1 MMLRNS
7 GKVFA
12 TNFRVTY
19 KLLLYKFIVAV
30 LLVAIGI
37 AIFLPNLTP
46 VWEDMKELGVIDMTK
61 EALSNL
67 FSLSTPNDE
76 IRATLSDATQLTN
89 TVLAVHSDNL
99 MRSYIGIAVII
110 FLSYFLTRISDYPT
124 AVLIHG
130 YMQYQAKFSFSSEL
144 IGKFVLS
151 LKYALFSLCILL
163 PIDLAIA
170 SLSMF
175 ILLGLAGTLA
185 IFAPILA
192 SFVFFMLFALRLS
205 FSSVWLPC
213 MVAEEIGP
221 VKAFKES
228 LPVLGDRFGSI
239 YSECLIIVIMC
250 MTLTVAVGVATLGA
264 ALPLLFVAF
273 TVFYSSFGF
282 VAYFGV
288 KGKRY
293 YVDYE
298 TIVTPKKLRDKE
310 LNFKYDMGD

>member
-7 GKVFA
+7 GKVFT
-12 TNFRVTY
+12 TNFRVVY
-19 KLLLYKFIVAV
+19 KLLLYKVIVGV
-30 LLVAIGI
+30 LLVALGI

-46 VWEDMKELGVIDMTK
+46 VWEDLNELGVVDMSK
-61 EALSNL
+61 EL
-67 FSLSTPNDE
+67 FENIISLSTSNQE
-76 IRATLSDATQLTN
+76 VKAKLSDVTQLTN

-99 MRSYIGIAVII
+99 LRSYIGIGAIV
-110 FLSYFLTRISDYPT
+110 FLAYFMARIADYPT
-124 AVLIHG
+124 ATLLHG
-130 YMQYQAKFSFSSEL
+130 YMQYQARFSFASEF

-163 PIDLAIA
+163 PIDLAIVGLSVFIILGIGGSFAFVAPFIA
-170 SLSMF
+170 SLTF
-175 ILLGLAGTLA
+175 ILL
-185 IFAPILA
+185 F
-192 SFVFFMLFALRLS
+192 SLRLT

-213 MVAEEIGP
+213 MVAEETGP
-221 VKAFKES
+221 VAAFRES
-228 LPVLGDRFGSI
+228 LTVLSDRFGMI
-239 YSECLIIVIMC
+239 YSDTLITVIMC
-250 MTLTVAVGVATLGA
+250 MTLTLVVGIATFGA
-264 ALPLLFVAF
+264 ALPILLVAF
-273 TVFYSSFGF
+273 NVFYSSFGF

>member
-12 TNFRVTY
+12 TNFRIAY
-19 KLLLYKFIVAV
+19 KLLLYKVIVGV

-46 VWEDMKELGVIDMTK
+46 VFEDMKELGVIDMTK
-61 EALSNL
+61 EAFENL
-67 FSLSTPNDE
+67 FSLSSSNE
-76 IRATLSDATQLTN
+76 EVKATFSDATQLTR

-99 MRSYIGIAVII
+99 MRSYIGIGVIV
-110 FLSYFLTRISDYPT
+110 FLAYFLTRISDYPT
-124 AVLIHG
+124 ASLIHG
-130 YMQYQAKFSFSSEL
+130 YMQYQARFSFSSEL

-163 PIDLAIA
+163 PIDVAIVGLSVFLLIGIGGGFAFVAPFIA
-170 SLSMF
+170 SLTF
-175 ILLGLAGTLA
+175 IL
-185 IFAPILA
+185 
-192 SFVFFMLFALRLS
+192 LFALRLS

-221 VKAFKES
+221 VAAFKQS
-228 LPVLGDRFGSI
+228 LPVLGDRFGMI
-239 YSECLIIVIMC
+239 FSECLLMVIGS
-250 MTLTVAVGVATLGA
+250 MTLFVIVGISTLGA

-310 LNFKYDMGD
+310 LNFKYDLGD